1 MSSTSTDKLRMGL
14 CQVSVGKDKAKNIL
28 NVRRCLEQA
37 KDGGAQMAVLPECW
51 NSPYSTASF
60 PAYAEPVPAVGATL
74 VDANTSPSTHMLVS
88 AAVETG
94 MWIVGGSVPERHV
107 PQEGVEQLFAAASH
121 GTEFQCTADMVGGA
135 ALAALDDA
143 ASVHDAWRATALVM
157 ACSAYGWAE
166 GGRDAAAAAL
176 NAWSARALAPLSRV
190 GARNQSAYVNEAQT
204 DGFDVP
210 WSELFWGSRYGRLLD
225 VKRSVDPGGF
235 WRCPNCVGSEL

>member
-1 MSSTSTDKLRMGL
+1 MRIFRVAARATAP
-14 CQVSVGKDKAKNIL
+14 VH
-28 NVRRCLEQA
+28 VR
-37 KDGGAQMAVLPECW
+37 AVAG
-51 NSPYSTASF
+51 N
-60 PAYAEPVPAVGATL
+60 
-74 VDANTSPSTHMLVS
+74 
-88 AAVETG
+88 
-94 MWIVGGSVPERHV
+94 
-107 PQEGVEQLFAAASH
+107 
-121 GTEFQCTADMVGGA
+121 
-135 ALAALDDA
+135 
-143 ASVHDAWRATALVM
+143 AWRATALVM

-225 VKRSVDPGGF
+225 VKRSIDPGGF